1 MRTHVHI
8 HVRKHVRIVNMHV
21 RMHNTYVR
29 MHSTHVRTHLSYVRT
44 HVHTHSTCAYVWVRT
59 RHIPIEPVQLTLF
72 CSFKVKRKRCFRVTS
87 ITF

>member
-29 MHSTHVRTHLSYVRT
+29 MHST

-72 CSFKVKRKRCFRVTS
+72 CSFKVKRKQCFRVTS

>member
-21 RMHNTYVR
+21 RMHHTYVR
-29 MHSTHVRTHLSYVRT
+29 MHSTHLSYVRT
-44 HVHTHSTCAYVWVRT
+44 PVHTHSTCAYVWVRT

>member
-44 HVHTHSTCAYVWVRT
+44 PVRT
-59 RHIPIEPVQLTLF
+59 YGYAPGTFQLSLF
-72 CSFKVKRKRCFRVTS
+72 SWLCFALLKLKENDVFELLASLFDRR
-87 ITF
+87 